1 MSSLHDLGP
10 LAVVGAGPAGSI
22 LAILL
27 AKRGFEVDLYESRL
41 DLRTHSVDAGRSIN
55 LALATR
61 GIVALEAAGI
71 GDEVGAITI
80 PMVGRMVHADGE
92 VTLQPYGTRPH
103 EVIHSVGRSGL
114 NAILLTAAERTGK
127 VRTHFAHRL
136 RTVDLDDR
144 TLGFTIGDD
153 ETLVSR
159 PFGMVF
165 GTDGANSLIRTATLQ
180 HNGGTF
186 GEEPL
191 DHGYK
196 ELTIPPEPDGG
207 FRLDPNALHIWPGGI
222 FMLIA
227 LANPA
232 GDFTATLFLPN
243 QPAVGGEAGSFAEL
257 DTAPAVQNFFDRN
270 FPDFVDLV
278 PDLTTQFSANPTGAL
293 STIRC
298 DRWSF
303 EDRSVFLGDAA
314 HGIVPF
320 HGQGMN
326 AAMESALVL
335 IRHLDDRPDDVAG
348 ALARFS
354 DDRKPDADAI
364 ADMALDNYIE
374 MRAGVVD
381 PSYLIKRELALE
393 LGTRYPDRFTPR
405 YGMVMFTTL
414 PYAEVRSRAGA
425 QADILTELTAG
436 IDDIA
441 EVDFDRAAQLV
452 GTLTPLPAEAV
463 RSAGLVK
470 GDVG

>member
-10 LAVVGAGPAGSI
+10 LAIVGAGPAGSV

-27 AKRGFEVDLYESRL
+27 AQRGYAVDLYESRM

-71 GDEVGAITI
+71 GDDVGAITI
-80 PMVGRMVHADGE
+80 PMVGRMVHAGGE

-114 NAILLTAAERTGK
+114 NAILLTAAEGTGR
-127 VRTHFAHRL
+127 VRIHFAHRL
-136 RTVDLDDR
+136 RTVDLDNR
-144 TLGFTIGDD
+144 ALGFTVGDD
-153 ETLVSR
+153 EAVVSR
-159 PFGMVF
+159 RFGLVF
-165 GTDGANSLIRTATLQ
+165 GTDGANSLIRAATLE
-180 HNGGTF
+180 HNGGSF

-207 FRLDPNALHIWPGGI
+207 FRLDPNALHIWPGGN

-227 LANPA
+227 LANPT

-243 QPAVGGEAGSFAEL
+243 QPEVGGEAGSFAEL
-257 DTAPAVQNFFDRN
+257 DTAPAVQEFFERH

-278 PDLTTQFSANPTGAL
+278 PDLTAQFATNPTGAL

-298 DRWSF
+298 NRWSF
-303 EDRSVFLGDAA
+303 EDRSVILGDAA

-335 IRHLDDRPDDVAG
+335 IRHLDDTPDDVAG

-354 DDRKPDADAI
+354 DNRKPDADAI
-364 ADMALDNYIE
+364 ADMALDNYVE

-414 PYAEVRSRAGA
+414 PYAEARSRAEA
-425 QADILTELTAG
+425 QAGILTELTAG
-436 IDDIA
+436 LDDID
-441 EVDFDRAAQLV
+441 EVDFDRAARLV
-452 GTLTPLPAEAV
+452 GTLPPLPAEAV
-463 RSAGLVK
+463 RSVGLVE
-470 GDVG
+470 GEVG